1 MGYSRHHD
9 TDVPTVEAMLRG
21 RACPRVHL
29 HATVHEGTEAVL
41 NDAQAFLDARWR
53 EKDALLDRL
62 IQQGGFAPPADARV
76 LHPQGSLA
84 SLLFLL
90 FVPLLIGLLL
100 PALLL
105 LTLVAWPLVVIAN
118 TVNFLKVVGRTT
130 FGASG
135 SSGHH
140 KHHHHHHH
148 KHPHK
153 SPGGAVKRT
162 SSGRRSLNTPV
173 ATPAGLARNG
183 SSASESGLGGDKDGA
198 GAAVMVP
205 ESSVAP
211 QAPPRVGEHS
221 YLRWYKDEIWNGA
234 GTREEYMANA
244 QQVQQQGKKL
254 E

>member
-1 MGYSRHHD
+1 MGYSRRHD
-9 TDVPTVEAMLRG
+9 TDVPTVETMLRG

-29 HATVHEGTEAVL
+29 HATVHEGTEVVL
-41 NDAQAFLDARWR
+41 NDAQAFLDSRWR
-53 EKDALLDRL
+53 EKDALLDRF
-62 IQQGGFAPPADARV
+62 IQQGGFAPLVEAKV

-90 FVPLLIGLLL
+90 CVPLLIGLLL

-130 FGASG
+130 FGSSG
-135 SSGHH
+135 SSHH
-140 KHHHHHHH
+140 KHHHHQHH
-148 KHPHK
+148 KHHYK

-162 SSGRRSLNTPV
+162 SSGRRALNAAV

-183 SSASESGLGGDKDGA
+183 SSSGCGLGDKDGGTA
-198 GAAVMVP
+198 PVVP

-211 QAPPRVGEHS
+211 QALPRVGEHS
-221 YLRWYKDEIWNGA
+221 YSRWYKDEIWNGA

-244 QQVQQQGKKL
+244 QQVQQGKKL